1 MKDLIA
7 RCVRHAPG
15 AVRHQPRPEIGK
27 VGLAEM
33 RHPSLTLHAGTT
45 RRDPTERHMIT
56 NREAGHVRP
65 HFAHDTG
72 AFVPK
77 HGRQVDRR
85 VASDTVP
92 VAVTDPRGLHL
103 DQDFTGARRGEL
115 KRLDHER
122 AVDSAKDGGID
133 LHGDGV

>member
-1 MKDLIA
+1 MKD
-7 RCVRHAPG
+7 RVPG
-15 AVRHQPRPEIGK
+15 RIDHPASAVRHQPRPEIGK

-72 AFVPK
+72 ALVPK
-77 HGRQVDRR
+77 HGWQVDR
-85 VASDTVP
+85 
-92 VAVTDPRGLHL
+92 
-103 DQDFTGARRGEL
+103 
-115 KRLDHER
+115 
-122 AVDSAKDGGID
+122 
-133 LHGDGV
+133 